1 MATALIPE
9 KRTATEFK
17 PGLMALNI
25 KVFGKMISNMEKEF
39 SHMKIEVIIKLHG
52 RMESQK
58 EQVNTFGLMDLD
70 MMDNFMMVLNME
82 KEHI

>member
-1 MATALIPE
+1 M
-9 KRTATEFK
+9 ATEFK

-39 SHMKIEVIIKLHG
+39 SHMKMEVNIKVHG